1 MNLKL
6 TMKYQKVPLGYIG
19 YVDELPGANS
29 QGVTLEEVKENLLEA
44 IEMVLEA
51 NRCLSSLEIKEN
63 IAYQEELELVL
74 Q

>member
-1 MNLKL
+1 MHLKL

-29 QGVTLEEVKENLLEA
+29 QGVTLEEVKYNLLEA

-51 NRCLSSLEIKEN
+51 NRYLSSFKSYN
-63 IAYQEELELVL
+63 ICSFRK
-74 Q
+74 